1 MQLILLDVIC
11 STKLLYAF
19 QTLLEFV
26 SDAQIL
32 NKLKFFICIQ
42 AHMMTNITEGSGI
55 FPISLPYFAF
65 MQDTGLVYHSNFH
78 LNIYLLIDLGYISL
92 SHSAWSTCAVIW
104 EVLQRVCYAMDWFQW
119 NTV

>member
-55 FPISLPYFAF
+55 FTSVFC
-65 MQDTGLVYHSNFH
+65 
-78 LNIYLLIDLGYISL
+78 IYARYRSSL
-92 SHSAWSTCAVIW
+92 SLLFSSKHLPI
-104 EVLQRVCYAMDWFQW
+104 
-119 NTV
+119 N